1 MPGNVIGS
9 GNEMAMDKATK
20 RSRERP
26 LRNSVPGY
34 VYMLLCSLLALF
46 PLAWVIMSSFKTNA
60 QILSSAV
67 SLPTNVGLEG
77 YKIALQVSPILKYFA
92 NSVIITLTSTL
103 LNVFLVSMASYV
115 FARTQFRW
123 KNTLFVLLSVSMV
136 IPMTALLQPVYQVI
150 NGLKLGDSLPGL
162 ILVYMALNMPLTLLI
177 MRATFTGVPASLEE
191 AAYIDGAGFMYTYL
205 RVMLP
210 VAKGGLASAA
220 VLAFL
225 NSWNEFTFALVLT
238 KSANVRTLPLSL
250 SYFTSQFS
258 FNYTALFAAITM
270 AVLPSILVFA
280 LFQEQVSQSLV
291 VGAVK
296 G

>member
-1 MPGNVIGS
+1 MS
-9 GNEMAMDKATK
+9 QQTA
-20 RSRERP
+20 S
-26 LRNSVPGY
+26 LRQSHGKKKFNLFRVPGLI
-34 VYMLLCSLLALF
+34 YMLLCVLVALF
-46 PLAWVIMSSFKTNA
+46 PLVWVILSSFKTNA
-60 QILSSAV
+60 QILSNAI
-67 SLPTNVGLEG
+67 SLPTQFKFDG
-77 YKIALQVSPILKYFA
+77 YAMALQVSPILRYFF
-92 NSVIITLTSTL
+92 NSVFITLTSTF

-115 FARTQFRW
+115 FARTHFRL
-123 KNTLFVLLSVSMV
+123 KNALFLLLSVSMV
-136 IPMTALLQPVYQVI
+136 IPMSALLQPVYQVV
-150 NGLKLGDSLPGL
+150 NTLKMGDSLPGL

-177 MRATFTGVPASLEE
+177 MRATFAGVPASLEE
-191 AAYIDGAGFMYTYL
+191 AAYIDGAGFFYTYL
-205 RVMLP
+205 RVMMP

-238 KSANVRTLPLSL
+238 KSVNVRTLPLSL

>member
-1 MPGNVIGS
+1 MTQKTIDKRRDS
-9 GNEMAMDKATK
+9 GLRDT
-20 RSRERP
+20 RP
-26 LRNSVPGY
+26 FIAKLPACL
-34 VYMLLCSLLALF
+34 YMLLCALVALF
-46 PLAWVIMSSFKTNA
+46 PILWVIMSSFKTNA
-60 QILSSAV
+60 QILSSAIT
-67 SLPTNVGLEG
+67 LPTKISFEG
-77 YKIALQVSPILKYFA
+77 YRMALEVSPILRYFF
-92 NSVIITLTSTL
+92 NSVLIALISTF
-103 LNVFLVSMASYV
+103 LNVFLVSMAAYV
-115 FARTQFRW
+115 FARTRFKLRGA
-123 KNTLFVLLSVSMV
+123 LFSILAMAMV
-136 IPMTALLQPVYQVI
+136 IPMTALMQPVYQVI
-150 NGLKLGDSLPGL
+150 TSLGISDSLPGL

-177 MRATFTGVPASLEE
+177 MRATFAGVPKSLEE

-205 RVMLP
+205 TVMLP

>member
-1 MPGNVIGS
+1 MTQKRTARRS
-9 GNEMAMDKATK
+9 GQAASDK
-20 RSRERP
+20 RP
-26 LRNSVPGY
+26 WYARLPARL
-34 VYMLLCSLLALF
+34 YMLLCVLVALF
-46 PLAWVIMSSFKTNA
+46 PLLWVIMSSFKTNA

-67 SLPTNVGLEG
+67 SLPTAISFEG
-77 YKIALQVSPILKYFA
+77 YRLALQVSPILRYFF
-92 NSVIITLTSTL
+92 NSVAITLLSTF
-103 LNVFLVSMASYV
+103 LNVFLVSMAAYV
-115 FARTQFRW
+115 FSRTRF
-123 KNTLFVLLSVSMV
+123 KGKGLLFSLLAMTMV
-136 IPMTALLQPVYQVI
+136 IPVTALMQPVYQVI
-150 NGLKLGDSLPGL
+150 TSLGLADSLPGL

-177 MRATFTGVPASLEE
+177 MRATFAAVPLSLEE

-210 VAKGGLASAA
+210 VSKGGLASAA
-220 VLAFL
+220 VMAFL

-238 KSANVRTLPLSL
+238 KSPAVRTLPLSL

-280 LFQEQVSQSLV
+280 VFQEQVSQSLV
-291 VGAVK
+291 IGAVK

>member
-1 MPGNVIGS
+1 MNMARKTGS
-9 GNEMAMDKATK
+9 AK
-20 RSRERP
+20 RKTHP
-26 LRNSVPGY
+26 VGY
-34 VYMLLCSLLALF
+34 LYMLLCSLTALF
-46 PLAWVIMSSFKTNA
+46 PLVWVILSSFKTNA
-60 QILSSAV
+60 EILSSAI
-67 SLPTNVGLEG
+67 SLPSGYSLEG
-77 YKIALQVSPILKYFA
+77 YRMALKVSPILRYFF
-92 NSVIITLTSTL
+92 NSVVITLISTG
-103 LNVFLVSMASYV
+103 LNVFLVSMAAYV
-115 FARTQFRW
+115 FAKTRFRL
-123 KNTLFVLLSVSMV
+123 KNALFALLSVSMV

-150 NGLKLGDSLPGL
+150 VAMRLGDSLPGL
-162 ILVYMALNMPLTLLI
+162 VLVYTALNMPLTLLI
-177 MRATFTGVPASLEE
+177 MRATFAGLPASLEE

-205 RVMLP
+205 HIMMP
-210 VAKGGLASAA
+210 VAKSGMASAG

-238 KSANVRTLPLSL
+238 RSVSVRTLPLSL

-270 AVLPSILVFA
+270 AVLPSIVVFA

>member
-1 MPGNVIGS
+1 MTHKTI
-9 GNEMAMDKATK
+9 AK
-20 RSRERP
+20 RETGELRDRRP
-26 LRNSVPGY
+26 LYARLPACL
-34 VYMLLCSLLALF
+34 YMLLCVLVALF
-46 PLAWVIMSSFKTNA
+46 PILWVIMSSFKTNA
-60 QILSSAV
+60 QILSSAI
-67 SLPTNVGLEG
+67 SLPTGISFEG
-77 YKIALQVSPILKYFA
+77 YRMALEVSPILRYFF
-92 NSVIITLTSTL
+92 NSVVIALISTF
-103 LNVFLVSMASYV
+103 LNVFIVSMAAYV
-115 FARTQFRW
+115 FARTRFRG
-123 KNTLFVLLSVSMV
+123 KGLLFSVLAMSMV
-136 IPMTALLQPVYQVI
+136 IPMTALMQPVYQVI
-150 NGLKLGDSLPGL
+150 TSLGLSDSLPGL

-177 MRATFTGVPASLEE
+177 MRATFAGVPQSLEE
-191 AAYIDGAGFMYTYL
+191 AAYIDGASFLYTYL

-225 NSWNEFTFALVLT
+225 NAWNEFTFALVLT
-238 KSANVRTLPLSL
+238 RSAAVRTLPLSL

-291 VGAVK
+291 IGAVK

>member
-1 MPGNVIGS
+1 MKQAARGVRLNRGS
-9 GNEMAMDKATK
+9 IRRGSLGGMILG
-20 RSRERP
+20 R
-26 LRNSVPGY
+26 L
-34 VYMLLCSLLALF
+34 YMLACCLAALF
-46 PLAWVIMSSFKTNA
+46 PLLWVIMSSFKSNT
-60 QILSSAV
+60 QILSSAI
-67 SLPTNVGLEG
+67 SLPTALGLDG
-77 YKIALQVSPILKYFA
+77 YRMALQVSPILRYFL
-92 NSVIITLTSTL
+92 NSVLITMLSTFI
-103 LNVFLVSMASYV
+103 NVFLVSMASYV
-115 FARTQFRW
+115 FARTRFRF
-123 KNTLFVLLSVSMV
+123 KNPLFALLSIAMV

-162 ILVYMALNMPLTLLI
+162 ILVYTALNMPLTLLI
-177 MRATFTGVPASLEE
+177 MRATFAGVPASLEE
-191 AAYIDGAGFMYTYL
+191 AAYIDGAGFLYTYL
-205 RVMLP
+205 HIMIP

-238 KSANVRTLPLSL
+238 KSAGVRTLPLSL

-280 LFQEQVSQSLV
+280 VFQEQVSQSLV

>member
-1 MPGNVIGS
+1 MTQKTIDKRRDS
-9 GNEMAMDKATK
+9 GLRDT
-20 RSRERP
+20 RP
-26 LRNSVPGY
+26 FIAKLPAY
-34 VYMLLCSLLALF
+34 LYMLLCALVALF
-46 PLAWVIMSSFKTNA
+46 PILWVIMSSFKTNA
-60 QILSSAV
+60 QILSSAIT
-67 SLPTNVGLEG
+67 LPTKISFEG
-77 YKIALQVSPILKYFA
+77 YRMALQVSPILRYFF
-92 NSVIITLTSTL
+92 NSVLIALISTF
-103 LNVFLVSMASYV
+103 LNVFLVSMAAYV
-115 FARTQFRW
+115 FARTRFKLRGA
-123 KNTLFVLLSVSMV
+123 LFSILAMAMV
-136 IPMTALLQPVYQVI
+136 IPMTALMQPVYQVI
-150 NGLKLGDSLPGL
+150 TSLGISDSLPGL

-177 MRATFTGVPASLEE
+177 MRATFAGVPKSLEE

-205 RVMLP
+205 TVMLP

>member
-1 MPGNVIGS
+1 MARKTGS
-9 GNEMAMDKATK
+9 TK
-20 RSRERP
+20 RKTHP
-26 LRNSVPGY
+26 VGY
-34 VYMLLCSLLALF
+34 LYMLLCSLTALF
-46 PLAWVIMSSFKTNA
+46 PLVWVILSSFKTNA
-60 QILSSAV
+60 EILSSAI
-67 SLPTNVGLEG
+67 SLPSGYSLEG
-77 YKIALQVSPILKYFA
+77 YRMALKVSPILRYFF
-92 NSVIITLTSTL
+92 NSVVITLISTG
-103 LNVFLVSMASYV
+103 LNVFLVSMAAYV
-115 FARTQFRW
+115 FAKTRFRL
-123 KNTLFVLLSVSMV
+123 KNALFALLSVSMV

-150 NGLKLGDSLPGL
+150 VAMRLGDSLPGL
-162 ILVYMALNMPLTLLI
+162 VLVYTALNMPLTLLI
-177 MRATFTGVPASLEE
+177 MRATFAGLPASLEE

-205 RVMLP
+205 HIMMP
-210 VAKGGLASAA
+210 VAKSGMASAG

-238 KSANVRTLPLSL
+238 RSVSVRTLPLSL

-270 AVLPSILVFA
+270 AVLPSIVVFA

>member
-1 MPGNVIGS
+1 MTQ
-9 GNEMAMDKATK
+9 KAFSAIK
-20 RSRERP
+20 DRP
-26 LRNSVPGY
+26 ASDHRPWFAKVPAY
-34 VYMLLCSLLALF
+34 LYMILCALVALF

-67 SLPTNVGLEG
+67 SLPTAIGFGGYRMALE
-77 YKIALQVSPILKYFA
+77 VSPILRYFV
-92 NSVIITLTSTL
+92 NSVVITLLSTFI
-103 LNVFLVSMASYV
+103 NVFLVSMAAYV
-115 FARTQFRW
+115 FARNRFRG
-123 KNTLFVLLSVSMV
+123 KGLLFSILALSMV
-136 IPMTALLQPVYQVI
+136 IPMTALMQPVYQVI
-150 NGLKLGDSLPGL
+150 TSLGLSDSLPGL
-162 ILVYMALNMPLTLLI
+162 ILVYVALNMPLTLLI
-177 MRATFTGVPASLEE
+177 MRATFAGVPASLEE
-191 AAYIDGAGFMYTYL
+191 AAYIDGAGFMYTYI

-238 KSANVRTLPLSL
+238 KSAAVRTLPLSL

-270 AVLPSILVFA
+270 AVIPSILVFA
-280 LFQEQVSQSLV
+280 IFQEQVSQSLV
-291 VGAVK
+291 IGAVK